1 MKIIITEQQY
11 VMLSESKLDPMQNL
25 INMAFDEVKENCEGG
40 QGFYVRSHYNYICD
54 PVEMI
59 EEMKVVDVSK
69 TTSMDYLEKK
79 ELSNI
84 HITVDIHLDSI
95 YEYNDLDNF
104 IYQLQAEARNI
115 IGGSIVSI
123 SIGNVTN
130 KRKEFNW

>member
-25 INMAFDEVKENCEGG
+25 INMAFDEVKEKCEGG
-40 QGFYVRSHYNYICD
+40 SYIRSHHNYICD
-54 PVEMI
+54 PIEMI

-69 TTSMDYLEKK
+69 TTSMGYLEKK
-79 ELSNI
+79 ELSQI

-104 IYQLQAEARNI
+104 IYQLQGEARNLL
-115 IGGSIVSI
+115 GGSIVSI
-123 SIGNVTN
+123 SIGDVTN

>member
-40 QGFYVRSHYNYICD
+40 YYLRSHYNYICD
-54 PVEMI
+54 PIEMI

-79 ELSNI
+79 ELSQI
-84 HITVDIHLDSI
+84 HITIDIHLDSI
-95 YEYNDLDNF
+95 YEYNDLDHF
-104 IYQLQAEARNI
+104 IYQLQGEVRNI

>member
-11 VMLSESKLDPMQNL
+11 VILSESKLGPMQNL
-25 INMAFDEVKENCEGG
+25 INMAFDEVKEKCEGG
-40 QGFYVRSHYNYICD
+40 YYVRSHHNYICD
-54 PVEMI
+54 PIEMI

-69 TTSMDYLEKK
+69 TTSMGYLEKK
-79 ELSNI
+79 ELSQI

-104 IYQLQAEARNI
+104 IYQLQGEARNLL
-115 IGGSIVSI
+115 GGSIVSI

>member
-25 INMAFDEVKENCEGG
+25 INMAFDEVKEKCEGG
-40 QGFYVRSHYNYICD
+40 SYVRSHHNYICD
-54 PVEMI
+54 PIEMI

-69 TTSMDYLEKK
+69 TTSMGYLEKK
-79 ELSNI
+79 ELSQI

-104 IYQLQAEARNI
+104 IYQLQGEARNLL
-115 IGGSIVSI
+115 GGSIVSI
-123 SIGNVTN
+123 SIGDVTN

>member
-25 INMAFDEVKENCEGG
+25 INMAFDEVKEKCEGG
-40 QGFYVRSHYNYICD
+40 SYVRSHHNYICD
-54 PVEMI
+54 PIEMI

-69 TTSMDYLEKK
+69 TTSMDYFEKN
-79 ELSNI
+79 ELSSI

-95 YEYNDLDNF
+95 YEYNDLANF
-104 IYQLQAEARNI
+104 IYQLQGEARNI
-115 IGGSIVSI
+115 LGGSVVSI
-123 SIGNVTN
+123 SVGDVTN

>member
-1 MKIIITEQQY
+1 
-11 VMLSESKLDPMQNL
+11 
-25 INMAFDEVKENCEGG
+25 MAFDEVKENCEGG
-40 QGFYVRSHYNYICD
+40 YYLRSHYNYICD
-54 PVEMI
+54 PIEMI

-79 ELSNI
+79 ELSQI
-84 HITVDIHLDSI
+84 HITIDIHLDSI
-95 YEYNDLDNF
+95 YEYNDLDHF
-104 IYQLQAEARNI
+104 IYQLQGEVRNI

>member
-25 INMAFDEVKENCEGG
+25 INMAFDEVKEKCEGG
-40 QGFYVRSHYNYICD
+40 SYVRSHYNYICD
-54 PVEMI
+54 PIEMI

-69 TTSMDYLEKK
+69 TTSMDYFEKN
-79 ELSNI
+79 ELSSI

-104 IYQLQAEARNI
+104 IYQLQGEARNI
-115 IGGSIVSI
+115 IGGNIVSI
-123 SIGNVTN
+123 SIGDVTN

>member
-1 MKIIITEQQY
+1 MRIIITEQQY

-25 INMAFDEVKENCEGG
+25 INMAFDEVKENCDR
-40 QGFYVRSHYNYICD
+40 GFYVMSHQNYICD
-54 PVEMI
+54 PIEMI

-69 TTSMDYLEKK
+69 TTSMGYLEKK
-79 ELSNI
+79 ELSQI

-104 IYQLQAEARNI
+104 IYQLQGEARNLL
-115 IGGSIVSI
+115 GGSIVSI

>member
-11 VMLSESKLDPMQNL
+11 IMLSESKLDPMQNL
-25 INMAFDEVKENCEGG
+25 INMAFDEVKEKCEGG
-40 QGFYVRSHYNYICD
+40 SYVRSHHNYICD
-54 PVEMI
+54 PIEMI

-69 TTSMDYLEKK
+69 TTSMDYFEKN
-79 ELSNI
+79 ELSSI

-104 IYQLQAEARNI
+104 IYQLQGEARNLL
-115 IGGSIVSI
+115 GGSIVSI

>member
-25 INMAFDEVKENCEGG
+25 INMAFDEVKEKCEGG
-40 QGFYVRSHYNYICD
+40 SYVRSHHNYICD
-54 PVEMI
+54 PIEMI

-69 TTSMDYLEKK
+69 TTSMDYFEKN
-79 ELSNI
+79 ELSSI

-104 IYQLQAEARNI
+104 IYQLQGEARNI
-115 IGGSIVSI
+115 IGGNIVSR
-123 SIGNVTN
+123 SVGDVTN

>member
-25 INMAFDEVKENCEGG
+25 INMAFDEVKEKCEGG
-40 QGFYVRSHYNYICD
+40 YYVRSHHNYICD
-54 PVEMI
+54 PIEMI

-69 TTSMDYLEKK
+69 TTSMDYFEKN
-79 ELSNI
+79 ELSSI

-104 IYQLQAEARNI
+104 IYQLQGEARNI
-115 IGGSIVSI
+115 LGGSVVSI
-123 SIGNVTN
+123 SVGDVTN

>member
-25 INMAFDEVKENCEGG
+25 INMAFDEVKEKCEGVS
-40 QGFYVRSHYNYICD
+40 YVRSHHNYICD
-54 PVEMI
+54 PIEMI

-69 TTSMDYLEKK
+69 TTSMDYFEKN
-79 ELSNI
+79 ELSSI

-95 YEYNDLDNF
+95 YEYNDLANF
-104 IYQLQAEARNI
+104 IYQLQGEARNI
-115 IGGSIVSI
+115 IGGNIVSI
-123 SIGNVTN
+123 SIGDVTN

>member
-25 INMAFDEVKENCEGG
+25 INMAFDEVKEKCEGG
-40 QGFYVRSHYNYICD
+40 YYVRSHHNYICD
-54 PVEMI
+54 PIEMI

-69 TTSMDYLEKK
+69 TTSMGYLEKK
-79 ELSNI
+79 ELSQI

-104 IYQLQAEARNI
+104 IYQLQGEARNLL
-115 IGGSIVSI
+115 GGSIVSI
-123 SIGNVTN
+123 SIGDVTN

>member
-1 MKIIITEQQY
+1 MKIIISEQQY
-11 VMLSESKLDPMQNL
+11 KMLSESKLDPMQNL

-40 QGFYVRSHYNYICD
+40 YYLRSHYNYICD
-54 PVEMI
+54 PIEMI

-79 ELSNI
+79 ELSQI
-84 HITVDIHLDSI
+84 HITIDIHLDSI
-95 YEYNDLDNF
+95 YEYNDLDHF
-104 IYQLQAEARNI
+104 IYQLQGEVRNI

>member
-1 MKIIITEQQY
+1 
-11 VMLSESKLDPMQNL
+11 
-25 INMAFDEVKENCEGG
+25 
-40 QGFYVRSHYNYICD
+40 
-54 PVEMI
+54 
-59 EEMKVVDVSK
+59 MKVVDVSK

>member
-1 MKIIITEQQY
+1 MKIIISEQQY

-25 INMAFDEVKENCEGG
+25 INMAFDEVKEKCEGG
-40 QGFYVRSHYNYICD
+40 SYVRSHHNYICD
-54 PVEMI
+54 PIEMI

-69 TTSMDYLEKK
+69 TTSMDYFEKN
-79 ELSNI
+79 ELSSI

-104 IYQLQAEARNI
+104 IYQLQGEARNI

-123 SIGNVTN
+123 SVGNVTN

>member
-1 MKIIITEQQY
+1 MKIIITERQY
-11 VMLSESKLDPMQNL
+11 KMLFESNKNESMQNL
-25 INMAFDEVKENCEGG
+25 INMAFDEVKEKCEGG
-40 QGFYVRSHYNYICD
+40 SYVRSHYNYICD
-54 PVEMI
+54 PIEMI

-69 TTSMDYLEKK
+69 TTSIGYLEKK
-79 ELSNI
+79 ELSQI

-95 YEYNDLDNF
+95 YEYNDLDHF
-104 IYQLQAEARNI
+104 IYQLEGEARNI